1 MLYSAKVLVA
11 QNKSVPWSSFS
22 YLHSCSL
29 ELSCLEPSIFECVS
43 SNSPVIQVL
52 WTFQNWIVTY
62 TYKHVAAFHSQPC
75 KWMLLFNK
83 NICQNFLKENVKL
96 KWFLYFKPRFY
107 HPSKPPHQVHFTIT
121 LGAFDVYIVDM
132 LLEGMAITELCQFQ
146 GCTALLVHCKGTT
159 FNFKKI
165 NFQ

>member
-62 TYKHVAAFHSQPC
+62 TYKHLAAFHSQPC

-107 HPSKPPHQVHFTIT
+107 HPFKTPTSGSLYNN
-121 LGAFDVYIVDM
+121 LGSIWCLHCWHAFRRHGNHRAVPIPR
-132 LLEGMAITELCQFQ
+132 LHCTPGPLQ
-146 GCTALLVHCKGTT
+146 GYNL
-159 FNFKKI
+159 
-165 NFQ
+165 